1 MWSVAK
7 KMTQFQNQVVTTKN
21 PILTV
26 ASLII
31 IVAGMKAA
39 APLLTPLFLALFT
52 AIVCWPLLSWLHRR
66 GVPSGLAVSLVVTGL
81 IIVMTILGAY
91 VFSSFNQFT
100 KELPAYQANLH
111 FQTAGLIDWLHEKGI
126 SIPNDMNL
134 VKELNAGKV
143 MKFAGSMLAGLGD
156 AFANIFFILL
166 TVIFLMLESFS
177 MPNKVKRAFGGGSFD
192 AHSVTIIESINRYL
206 GIKAIT
212 SLVTGILIAV
222 WVMLLHVDFPVLWGV
237 LAFMLNFV
245 PNIGSIIAAVP
256 TVLLALVQ
264 LGGESAMLVAFGY
277 LTVNTLVGNVWETR
291 IMGQG
296 LGLSTL
302 VVFLSLT
309 FWGWMFGTVGMLL
322 SVPFTM
328 IAKIILENNER
339 TYWIAVL
346 LGPEEES
353 ESFEQE

>member
-1 MWSVAK
+1 
-7 KMTQFQNQVVTTKN
+7 MTQQAVTTKN

-26 ASLII
+26 ASLVI

-39 APLLTPLFLALFT
+39 SPLLTPLFT
-52 AIVCWPLLSWLHRR
+52 AIVCWPLLSWLYRR
-66 GVPSGLAVSLVVTGL
+66 GVPSGLAVTLVVTGL
-81 IIVMTILGAY
+81 IIILTVLGAY

-100 KELPAYQANLH
+100 KELPAYQVGLQ
-111 FQTAGLIDWLHEKGI
+111 FQTTGLINWLHEKGV
-126 SIPNDMNL
+126 SIPDDMNL
-134 VKELNAGKV
+134 IKELNAGKV
-143 MKFAGSMLAGLGD
+143 MKFAGTMLAGLGD

-177 MPNKVKRAFGGGSFD
+177 MPHKVKRAFGGGSVD
-192 AHSVTIIESINRYL
+192 AHSITIIDSINRYL

-222 WVMLLHVDFPVLWGV
+222 WLKMLQVDFPVLWGV

-264 LGGESAMLVAFGY
+264 LGGESAMLVVFGY

-302 VVFLSLT
+302 VVFLSLA
-309 FWGWMFGTVGMLL
+309 FWGWIFGTVGMLL

-328 IAKIILENNER
+328 IAKIILENDER

-346 LGPEEES
+346 LGPEGDS
-353 ESFEQE
+353 KSLEQE

>member
-1 MWSVAK
+1 M
-7 KMTQFQNQVVTTKN
+7 NQLQEKADIPKN

-39 APLLTPLFLALFT
+39 SPLLTPLFLALFT
-52 AIVCWPLLSWLHRR
+52 AIVCWPLLSWLYRR
-66 GVPSGLAVSLVVTGL
+66 GVPSGLAVTLVVTGL
-81 IIVMTILGAY
+81 IIALTVLGTY
-91 VFSSFNQFT
+91 VFSSLNQFT
-100 KELPAYQANLH
+100 KGLPAYQANLQY
-111 FQTAGLIDWLHEKGI
+111 QTAGLIRWLHEKGM
-126 SIPNDMNL
+126 SLPNDMNL
-134 VKELNAGKV
+134 IKELNAGKV
-143 MKFAGSMLAGLGD
+143 MKFAGVMLTGLGD

-166 TVIFLMLESFS
+166 TVIFLLLESFS
-177 MPNKVKRAFGGGSFD
+177 MPQKVKQAFGTSSID
-192 AHSVTIIESINRYL
+192 AQSMAIINSINRYL

-212 SLVTGILIAV
+212 SLVTGVLIAV
-222 WVMLLHVDFPVLWGV
+222 WLTLLHVDFPILWGV
-237 LAFMLNFV
+237 IAFMLNFV

-264 LGGESAMLVAFGY
+264 LGGQSAILVIFGY
-277 LTVNTLVGNVWETR
+277 LTVNTLVGNVWEPR

-328 IAKIILENNER
+328 IAKIILENDEK
-339 TYWIAVL
+339 TFWIAVL
-346 LGPEEES
+346 LGPEGDLDE
-353 ESFEQE
+353 FEQE